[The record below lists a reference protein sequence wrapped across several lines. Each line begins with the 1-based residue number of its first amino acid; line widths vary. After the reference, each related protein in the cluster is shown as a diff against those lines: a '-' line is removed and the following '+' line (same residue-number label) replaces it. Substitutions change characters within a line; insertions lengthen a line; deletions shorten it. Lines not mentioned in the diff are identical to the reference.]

1 MHTDDIFDDK
11 ENLTNR
17 VKTWQ
22 RREFVTTVAKAVGG
36 TSLLSVPVLSMAIN
50 KTHRKSSLTVQEVI
64 NLILSSIPG
73 APFPKTVD
81 TIKSGNPSQQVTG
94 IVTTMFATN
103 KVIKQTISA
112 GANFI
117 IAHEPTFYN
126 HLDDVAWLAN
136 DEVYQ
141 NKQNLLEKNK
151 IVVWRFHDGIHA
163 HKPDGVLMGVLEALG
178 WQQYYD
184 ADKPHI
190 IMLPPTTLEEVINHL
205 KDKLGIQHLKVIGN
219 LSPQCSRIALLPGAS
234 GGMSQ
239 IGILQTEKPDL
250 LICGE
255 INEWE
260 TAEYV
265 RDMRQMGSQ
274 TSLIVMGHSVSEEP
288 GLEWLVN
295 WLQPQIPGIKI
306 THISSYGP
314 FEWA

>member
-11 ENLTNR
+11 QDLSDR
-17 VKTWQ
+17 GKTWQ
-22 RREFVTTVAKAVGG
+22 RREFVTTIAKAIGAAP
-36 TSLLSVPVLSMAIN
+36 LLSVPGFSMAIDN
-50 KTHRKSSLTVQEVI
+50 THRRSSLTVQEVI
-64 NLILSSIPG
+64 DLILSSIPG

-103 KVIKQTISA
+103 KVIEQTIST

-126 HLDDVAWLAN
+126 HLDDVVWLAS

-141 NKQNLLEKNK
+141 NKKKLLEKNK

-163 HKPDGVLMGVLEALG
+163 HKPDGVLMGVLNALG
-178 WQQYYD
+178 WQQYYN

-190 IMLPPTTLEEVINHL
+190 IILPTTTLGDVINHL
-205 KDKLGIQHLKVIGN
+205 KDKLGIQHLKVIGD
-219 LSPQCSRIALLPGAS
+219 LSQKCSRIALLPGAA

-239 IGILQTEKPDL
+239 IGVLQKEKPDL

-265 RDMRQMGSQ
+265 RDMRHMGSQ
-274 TSLIVMGHSVSEEP
+274 TSLIVTGHSVSEEP

-306 THISSYGP
+306 THISSYDP
-314 FEWA
+314 FEWP

>member
-1 MHTDDIFDDK
+1 MHTDEIFNDK
-11 ENLTNR
+11 QNSTDRVNR
-17 VKTWQ
+17 WQ
-22 RREFVTTVAKAVGG
+22 RRDFVTTIAKAIGAAP
-36 TSLLSVPVLSMAIN
+36 LLSIPGLSMAIN
-50 KTHRKSSLTVQEVI
+50 NTHHSSSLTVQEVI
-64 NLILSSIPG
+64 NIILSSIPG

-81 TIKSGNPSQQVTG
+81 TIKFGNPLQPVTG

-103 KVIKQTISA
+103 KVIEQTINS

-126 HLDDVAWLAN
+126 RLDDVVWLAG
-136 DEVYQ
+136 DAVYQ
-141 NKQNLLEKNK
+141 NKKNLLEKNK
-151 IVVWRFHDGIHA
+151 IVVWRFHDGIHE
-163 HKPDGVLMGVLEALG
+163 HKPDGILMGVLEALG
-178 WQQYYD
+178 WQKYYD
-184 ADKPHI
+184 ADNPNI
-190 IMLPPTTLEEVINHL
+190 IALSTTTLSDIINHL
-205 KDKLGIQHLKVIGN
+205 KDKLSIQHLKVIGD
-219 LSPQCSRIALLPGAS
+219 LSQKCSRIALAPGAS

-239 IGILQTEKPDL
+239 IGILQKEKPDL

-274 TSLIVMGHSVSEEP
+274 TSLIVTGHSVSEEP

-306 THISSYGP
+306 KHISSYDP